1 MFADRAAH
9 EEAAGTPAFEPAL
22 ALDAHGELPM
32 KVLAQIG
39 HGVGDKLANG
49 LQEGLVDGGI
59 FSPKDLRRDTLR
71 TKISEVRQAFPGSDV
86 LVDPQFY
93 VSLFADAPNVNPGHL
108 PQWDY
113 FRAYRKGDL
122 ESSRTIRGVL
132 KACLCEVADLEVT
145 ALVAPNIFISQSL
158 DSREA
163 VVAKNFIREAAEV
176 HAELGDSRPLY
187 ASLVVCREALQDRR
201 EFDEFINDITLLDAP
216 PKGIYLVVA
225 GHSSE
230 ARQDLFHTDVL
241 ANWMLLNLSFST
253 NGLEVING
261 YSDVLTPFLGVA
273 GGTAGAT
280 GWYSNLR
287 AFSMGRFFPVGGGRQ
302 PIVRYLSK
310 LLLNR
315 VRFDEKDA
323 TSMFVPE
330 IINGLSH
337 DADYSPDADRNAEAL
352 QSWEAIRSLT
362 DEMVEEIFA
371 PGSATARPR
380 LSGRSRRMR
389 KSEWL
394 ELLLSE
400 AL

>member
-1 MFADRAAH
+1 
-9 EEAAGTPAFEPAL
+9 
-22 ALDAHGELPM
+22 M
-32 KVLAQIG
+32 KLLAQIG
-39 HGVGDKLANG
+39 HGLGDKLANG

-71 TKISEVRQAFPGSDV
+71 SKISEVHQAFPSSEI

-113 FRAYRKGDL
+113 FRGYRKGDL
-122 ESSRTIRGVL
+122 EITKNIQTVL
-132 KACLCEVADLEVT
+132 KACLSEVADLDVT

-163 VVAKNFIREAAEV
+163 VVAKNFIREAKQV
-176 HAELGDSRPLY
+176 YSGMGDSRPLY

-201 EFDEFINDITLLDAP
+201 EFEEFINDISLLDAP
-216 PKGIYLVVA
+216 PDGIYLVVA
-225 GHSSE
+225 GHSSQT
-230 ARQDLFHTDVL
+230 RQDLFHTDVL
-241 ANWMLLNLSFST
+241 ANWMLLNLSLST

-287 AFSMGRFFPVGGGRQ
+287 SFSMGRFFPVGGGRQ

-323 TSMFVPE
+323 ISMFVPE
-330 IINGLSH
+330 VVNGLPH

-352 QSWEAIRSLT
+352 QGWEAIRSL
-362 DEMVEEIFA
+362 
-371 PGSATARPR
+371 
-380 LSGRSRRMR
+380 
-389 KSEWL
+389 
-394 ELLLSE
+394 SE
-400 AL
+400 AIVTGDIRTGVGNCQTAINRAKQAYAEIGMAGISLERNSSDGHLEPLEEGLRQFVERAELSL